1 MNLSR
6 DETSS
11 IKMREADKQR
21 EMNEREKEND
31 RGWEIEGEGAILARD
46 EVIKFK
52 LQAAG
57 MSTLVILCCQF
68 PMTKSN
74 NKLLLY

>member
-11 IKMREADKQR
+11 IKIREADKQR
-21 EMNEREKEND
+21 EMNERKRVMMREF
-31 RGWEIEGEGAILARD
+31 EGEGAILARD
-46 EVIKFK
+46 EVIKLK